1 MAIEIENGFYR
12 PFFILAMM
20 ELRSLRFSPKRIIE
34 QIVET
39 IEMAITIIVRRMLSS
54 NIECKS
60 NGIEIENANTAK
72 IGSATFLKYDDSLSC
87 FTKWQV
93 FNKVSIII
101 MHIIA
106 MYIIK
111 AKLGF
116 NSHAKAR
123 YIIGSVRR
131 YIEPMPMLRNSMRPV
146 A

>member
-106 MYIIK
+106 MYIMK

-116 NSHAKAR
+116 N
-123 YIIGSVRR
+123 
-131 YIEPMPMLRNSMRPV
+131 PQ
-146 A
+146 